1 MKFCHFY
8 FSNIQRLD
16 ILVNK
21 ELPVRRREARLK
33 VDQLKQDRIMLQ
45 VLLLSIVF
53 STEYYQLFFGLPTEC
68 NLCCTTKENSEGA
81 RSCC

>member
-1 MKFCHFY
+1 MPNDLTFLDF

-33 VDQLKQDRIMLQ
+33 VDQLKQDRLMLQ
-45 VLLLSIVF
+45 VLLNVYNMLLLQI
-53 STEYYQLFFGLPTEC
+53 L
-68 NLCCTTKENSEGA
+68 
-81 RSCC
+81 